1 LPPPAPPSI
10 RRLLLAWYRK
20 HRRDLPWR
28 RTADPYRIWLSEVM
42 LQQTRAAAVIPYFER
57 FLSRFPS
64 VAALAGAA
72 EAEVLTLWSGLG
84 YYSRARNLH
93 RAARAIHS
101 SGAFPSTYDAIRA
114 LPGVG
119 DYTAAAVSSIAFG
132 LPHAVLD
139 GNVLRLLGRLTMD
152 PGAISSG
159 RTRKRLGQIAAQL
172 LPRAN
177 PGEFNQA
184 MMELGAT
191 LCLPKSPQCL
201 QCPLAEH
208 CLARQS
214 GRESEFPIR
223 AARKSFSEV
232 TSELFVVSRGD
243 CILLWQ
249 RPGHSRRLAG
259 FWELPGSEQ
268 LPAAPRGTRI
278 GSFRHT
284 IVQTN
289 YHWDVWTS
297 TAPADLA
304 GFHWIAKS
312 QLPGLPLST
321 VAKKALSLPGSPV
334 PLK

>member
-1 LPPPAPPSI
+1 M
-10 RRLLLAWYRK
+10 RRLLLSWYRR

-28 RTADPYRIWLSEVM
+28 RTSDPYRIWLSEVM
-42 LQQTRAAAVIPYFER
+42 LQQTRAAAVIPYYER
-57 FLSRFPS
+57 FLSRYPS
-64 VAALAGAA
+64 VAALAGAP
-72 EAEVLTLWSGLG
+72 EAEVLALWSGLG

-93 RAARAIHS
+93 RAARTIHF

-139 GNVLRLLGRLTMD
+139 GNVMRVLSRVTMEH
-152 PGAISSG
+152 GAISSG
-159 RTRKRLGQIAAQL
+159 RTRERLNQTAAQL

-201 QCPLAEH
+201 LCPIAAH

-232 TSELFVVSRGD
+232 TGELFVVASGD
-243 CILLWQ
+243 RVLLWQ
-249 RPGHSRRLAG
+249 RPNHSRRLAG

-268 LPAAPRGTRI
+268 LPAAPRETHI

-289 YHWDVWTS
+289 YYWDVWTS
-297 TAPADLA
+297 TAPSDLA
-304 GFHWIAKS
+304 GLHWISKN

-321 VAKKALSLPGSPV
+321 VARKALSLPGSPV
-334 PLK
+334 SLK